1 MEDCNVAYNDTLDAV
16 VDEVEGYIAN
26 GMLKS
31 GDISEKQKVRLIHL
45 QMVRDGEV
53 AYNGGSMKNPA
64 EAAQLV
70 KSFLGEADRE
80 CLVVCATDIKMKP
93 TYMQTVSIGASD
105 FCPVSI
111 PEIFKMALL
120 SNASNIIL
128 FHNHPSG
135 DCTPS
140 RDDVECTERVIG
152 AGKLLGIRLL
162 DHIILGNGNDFYSM
176 RESDRVLLWESVC

>member
-1 MEDCNVAYNDTLDAV
+1 ME
-16 VDEVEGYIAN
+16 
-26 GMLKS
+26 S
-31 GDISEKQKVRLIHL
+31 
-45 QMVRDGEV
+45 
-53 AYNGGSMKNPA
+53 PA

-93 TYMQTVSIGASD
+93 THIQTVGIGASG

-140 RDDVECTERVIG
+140 RHDVECTERVIE
-152 AGKLLGIRLL
+152 AGKLLGVRLL
-162 DHIILGNGNDFYSM
+162 DHIILGNGDDFYSM
-176 RESDRVLLWESVC
+176 RESDRFFQWDIIS